1 VHGNPWRLN
10 VSTRSGN
17 VRVEAEPGIELR
29 VEGGSVVRE
38 HEGALEIRREP
49 DASTIVV
56 HCPTDTD
63 VTIGTVSGSID
74 TKGMLGGVR
83 IATVSGRVHVAE
95 VGRVDV
101 RAKSGSVDIG
111 TCTGECRVVVT
122 SAKVHIA
129 KAQRAAIA
137 GVSGVVLAEGVE
149 GAEIKTV
156 SGKVLVGT
164 TRGGNI
170 SVHTVS
176 GKVEIV
182 VPPDVHPATR
192 LRSISGRVRCEC
204 PTGADGEIA
213 VKSVSGAIR
222 VSCQ

>member
-1 VHGNPWRLN
+1 MPEPLRLN

-17 VRVEAEPGIELR
+17 VRVVGEPGIELS

-38 HEGALEIRREP
+38 HEGALEIRRSEG
-49 DASTIVV
+49 AGTIEVR
-56 HCPTDTD
+56 CPAGSD
-63 VTIGTVSGSID
+63 VTIGTVSGKID
-74 TKGMLGGVR
+74 TEGPLGAVR
-83 IATVSGRVHVAE
+83 VATVSGTVHVAE
-95 VGRVDV
+95 ANRVDV

-122 SAKVHIA
+122 SAKVHVG
-129 KAQRAAIA
+129 KAQRVSIA

-149 GAEIKTV
+149 GAEVKTV
-156 SGKVLVGT
+156 SGKVLLGT
-164 TRGGNI
+164 TGAGKV

-176 GKVEIV
+176 GKVDIL
-182 VPPDVHPATR
+182 VPHDVQPATR

-204 PTGADGEIA
+204 PTGRDGEIA
-213 VKSVSGAIR
+213 VASVSGGIR